1 MIKRPGAWSEGRGGG
16 EAKTEYETWTSLGN
30 SLERL

>member
-1 MIKRPGAWSEGRGGG
+1 MIKRPGAKGGG
-16 EAKTEYETWTSLGN
+16 GAKTEYETWTSLEN